1 MRTTTALRALVAGA
15 AAAASFV
22 AAPAASAHDSH
33 DHGHH
38 GSGHGH
44 HGSPWTPYRTA
55 EVVVAADRSTCGFDV
70 RITPLRDGE
79 EYRTTSTWP
88 DGTPRTQLF
97 RGTLV
102 ERYTNL
108 TSGESVVR
116 DLSATA
122 VFAYRA
128 DGTPES
134 LTSVH
139 GAFGTTMPPGSTP
152 DTGLYVLGGHG
163 TSVTFEP
170 DGSRTFTLGHHG
182 TRRGPLRHPRLSRR
196 GDRAG
201 GRGQRRRWQR
211 PHQKR
216 LRPATT
222 RVRTREPHR
231 SQGSPSRL

>member
-1 MRTTTALRALVAGA
+1 MLTRSRSLRPLLAPAAALALVGAGA
-15 AAAASFV
+15 AAS
-22 AAPAASAHDSH
+22 PAAAHGH
-33 DHGHH
+33 DHH
-38 GSGHGH
+38 
-44 HGSPWTPYRTA
+44 SPWTSYRTA
-55 EVVVAADRSTCGFDV
+55 EVVVPSERSTCGFDV
-70 RITPLRDGE
+70 RITPVEDAE

-88 DGTPRTQLF
+88 DGSPRTQLF

-122 VFAYRA
+122 VFAYRE

-163 TSVTFEP
+163 TEVTFEP
-170 DGSRTFTLGHHG
+170 DGTRTFSLGHHASAEDVCDTLG
-182 TRRGPLRHPRLSRR
+182 
-196 GDRAG
+196 
-201 GRGQRRRWQR
+201 
-211 PHQKR
+211 
-216 LRPATT
+216 
-222 RVRTREPHR
+222 
-231 SQGSPSRL
+231 